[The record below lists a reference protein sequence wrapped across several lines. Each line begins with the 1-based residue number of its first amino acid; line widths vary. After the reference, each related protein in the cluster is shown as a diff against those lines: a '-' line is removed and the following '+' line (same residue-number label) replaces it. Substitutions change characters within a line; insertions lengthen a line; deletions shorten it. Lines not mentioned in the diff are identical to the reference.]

1 MARPGLISGVFLVGY
16 GLCRIIVECVRE
28 PDQQVGFL
36 LGGATMGQL
45 LSLPMLAFGFIFI
58 WRARRTVR

>member
-1 MARPGLISGVFLVGY
+1 
-16 GLCRIIVECVRE
+16 VRE

-45 LSLPMLAFGFIFI
+45 LSLPMLAFGIAFI
-58 WRARRTVR
+58 WLSRRAKR